1 MTVIQFHVNEVFD
14 IAARGGIVA
23 VGATQPVDFVG
34 IPRLYDE
41 VTGHPIRVLGV
52 DHPTPRTRRTGET
65 ILVIDRADAD
75 FVKVGRRWTTVE
87 SSEPL

>member
-1 MTVIQFHVNEVFD
+1 VTAIRFHVNEVFD
-14 IAARGGIVA
+14 IAARGGLVA
-23 VGATQPVDFVG
+23 VGATQPGEFVG

-41 VTGHPIRVLGV
+41 ATGHHIRILGV

-75 FVKVGRRWTTVE
+75 YVKVGRRWTTVAPPGA
-87 SSEPL
+87 S

>member
-1 MTVIQFHVNEVFD
+1 MQFLVTEVFD
-14 IAARGGIVA
+14 IAARGGLVA
-23 VGATQPVDFVG
+23 VGMAQPGDFVG

-41 VTGHPIRVLGV
+41 ATGHRIRVLGV

-75 FVKVGRRWTTVE
+75 YVAAGRRWTAAAPPGV
-87 SSEPL
+87 S